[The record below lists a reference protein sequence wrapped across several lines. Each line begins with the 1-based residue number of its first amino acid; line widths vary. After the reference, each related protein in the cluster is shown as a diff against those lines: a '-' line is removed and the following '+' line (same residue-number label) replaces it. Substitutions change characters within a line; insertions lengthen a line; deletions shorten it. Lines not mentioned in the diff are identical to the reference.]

1 MVKKEK
7 ETQEPTI
14 ATGIDDQE
22 ELQKKANEE
31 EIKKGEYTEV
41 TVLSYDEVNPS

>member
-7 ETQEPTI
+7 DTQEPTI

-22 ELQKKANEE
+22 ELQQKASEE
-31 EIKKGEYTEV
+31 EVRKGDYTRV
-41 TVLSYDEVNPS
+41 TVLSYDEVDPS